1 MIYGPWVLGILV
13 LGCGSKLPTAQ
24 ISVDGH
30 RVQVEVAATKAS
42 RAQGLMHRDH
52 LAKDR
57 GMLFIY
63 PRQEPLSFWMKDT
76 RIPLSIA
83 FADKSGKI
91 VKIVEMTAFK
101 TESVKSLYPA
111 IYALEMNQG
120 WFAEHD
126 VAKGD
131 QLTELP
137 TDIDAE

>member
-1 MIYGPWVLGILV
+1 MLGMLI

-24 ISVDGH
+24 ISVDGNKIH
-30 RVQVEVAATKAS
+30 VEIAATKAS

-52 LAKDR
+52 LADNR

-91 VKIVEMTAFK
+91 VKIIDMTAFK

-111 IYALEMNQG
+111 TYALEMNQG
-120 WFAEHD
+120 WFDEREI
-126 VAKGD
+126 AKGAM
-131 QLTELP
+131 LTDLP
-137 TDIDAE
+137 TDITPE